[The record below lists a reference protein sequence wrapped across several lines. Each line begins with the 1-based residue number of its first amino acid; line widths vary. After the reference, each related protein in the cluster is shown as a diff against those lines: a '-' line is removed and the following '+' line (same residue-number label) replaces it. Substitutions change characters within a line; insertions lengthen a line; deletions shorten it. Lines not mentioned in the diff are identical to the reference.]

1 MNPSSASKLI
11 FVDASVD
18 DYQSLIQDNAK
29 DAQIIILHPDT
40 DGVVQISQS
49 LVHFENLKS
58 IQIISHGQEGLL
70 QLGATTLSAGNLS
83 YYATQLQQW
92 SKSLAAGA
100 DLLLYGCDVAA
111 GQAGQAFVQQLGQLT
126 GTDVAA
132 SIDRTGSADRGGNWH
147 LEYTTGSIETSLALS
162 PSAVATYA
170 GTLNS
175 FNVTSYQELY
185 EAIEQANAT
194 DGDAVIQINGNISL
208 EGALPTIT
216 STIEFVGDAVISGS
230 DLYRVFDVDAGNGSV
245 RFTRLT
251 IANGLAEGSNGTTGT
266 SVNGSNGGMGR
277 GGGLRIQSGNVT
289 LVNVTF
295 RNNQAIG
302 GQGGGSLTST
312 GGTGGNGE
320 GGAVYISG
328 GSLRISSSS
337 FKSNMAEAGL
347 GGEGRTNG
355 RQGLG
360 KGGAIYVDGGTV
372 IAERTPTF
380 DQNTASHATGVAGDD
395 NNIYG
400 SLNVVVPPSVV
411 SIARAQPRETAAD
424 VVSYVVTFDQEV
436 SGVDRTDFEIR
447 LAADATLVNAGILSV
462 SGSGRVY
469 TVEVST
475 GTGRGDLRLDL
486 KDNDSIKSSS
496 SEVPLG
502 GTGTGNGNKP
512 GETYNVD
519 KTPPAVFAINRKE
532 PSLSANEAVV
542 FTVVFDQD
550 VTGVDLQDFGIAAT
564 GVLGARVTT
573 VQKVNNKTYD
583 VTVNTG
589 TGNGQLGLTLVDND
603 SIKNSRGVALGGT
616 GTGNGNFLAGET
628 YSIDKTPPDVVSIAA
643 AGPNPTNA
651 SSIAYTV
658 RFSQDVTGVDLN
670 DFTLTTTGVR
680 SASLAS
686 IQQVDSRTY
695 TVLVNTGS
703 NDGSIRLNL
712 KDNDTVRNLLG
723 VSLGGRGADNGNF
736 AGQTYSIIK
745 FAPIVTGINRV
756 NLNPTAA
763 GTIDYA
769 VSFSQAVTGVDIN
782 DFALNTVGI
791 SGASIA
797 SVTGS
802 GNNYNV
808 RVNTGT
814 GNGTLQLNLIDND
827 SIRNGV
833 NAALGSTG
841 ANNGNFI
848 GQTYAINKIPPRA
861 IEINRLEKSPTN
873 AATITFTAIFSE
885 NVTRVD
891 AADFQLVTNG
901 ITGANISSVTR
912 VNNKFYTIQVNTG
925 RGDGTIGLNL
935 KDNDSILN
943 QLGTPLGGRGI
954 TNGNFIGQ
962 VYRVDKTN
970 PIARIVSVS
979 PNPRRD
985 KVNALTI
992 EFGEAVKGFDLSDL
1006 RLTRDGRA
1014 VDLSRATLSTDG
1026 GISWTL
1032 GNIKKLTNQKGS
1044 YVLSLA
1050 AGDSG
1055 ITDAAGNPLVANLS
1069 ERWTNL
1075 ATVDACDP
1083 GIFRRGTTA
1092 ADLLVG
1098 TGDRDTLLGS
1108 DGNDTLIGLDCG
1120 DRLLGGRG
1128 NDRLEGGEGNDQ
1140 LVGGVGNDVLIGG
1153 IGEDFL
1159 KGGPGKDRFVFSSA
1173 SSLVDGPDRVRDFKV
1188 SKQDKF
1194 QLADNNLGSRS
1205 RPRGLFHAGKVSG
1218 QTLAKATKAAYAD
1231 RNQQQSGNQRL
1242 QGNEAVFFKWKNRTY
1257 LSVNDKNAGMAVN
1270 RDLVINVTGI
1280 QFKPGDSNAGV
1291 LTVNN
1296 YFI

>member
-1 MNPSSASKLI
+1 MNSPISRLI
-11 FVDASVD
+11 FVDANLD
-18 DYQSLIQDNAK
+18 NYQHLIQEHEK
-29 DAQIIILHPDT
+29 DAQIIILYPET
-40 DGVVQISQS
+40 DGVIQISQS
-49 LVHFENLKS
+49 LVHFNNLSS
-58 IQIISHGQEGLL
+58 IQIISHGQAGHI

-83 YYATQLQQW
+83 YYDTYLRQW
-92 SKSLAAGA
+92 SKSLAADA

-111 GQAGQAFVQQLGQLT
+111 GSGQAFVQRLGQLT
-126 GTDVAA
+126 AMDVAA
-132 SIDRTGSADRGGNWH
+132 SIDRTGSTERGGNWH
-147 LEYTTGSIETSLALS
+147 LEYTTGAIETSLALS
-162 PSAVATYA
+162 PSAVATYP

-194 DGDAVIQINGNISL
+194 DGDAIIQINGNIFL

-216 STIEFVGDAVISGS
+216 SNIEFVGDATISGS
-230 DLYRVFDVDAGNGSV
+230 DLYRVFYVDAGNGRV

-251 IANGLAEGSNGTTGT
+251 IANGLAQGSNGTTGT
-266 SVNGSNGGMGR
+266 SATGGNGGMGR

-295 RNNQAIG
+295 RHNQAIG
-302 GQGGGSLTST
+302 GQGGGSLTGT
-312 GGTGGNGE
+312 GGRGGNGE

-337 FKSNMAEAGL
+337 FKNNSAAAGL
-347 GGEGRTNG
+347 GGEGQTNG

-360 KGGAIYVDGGTV
+360 KGGAIFIDGGTV

-436 SGVDRTDFEIR
+436 SGVDRTDFELR
-447 LAADATLVNAGILSV
+447 LGADTTIVNAGILSV
-462 SGSGRVY
+462 SGSGRIY

-519 KTPPAVFAINRKE
+519 KTPPTVFAIHRKS
-532 PSLSANEAVV
+532 PSLSAND
-542 FTVVFDQD
+542 TVVFSVIFDQH
-550 VTGVDLQDFGIAAT
+550 VTGVDLQDFGVAVT
-564 GVLGARVTT
+564 GILGASVTSI
-573 VQKVNNKTYD
+573 QKVNNKTYD

-603 SIKNSRGVALGGT
+603 SIRNSRGVALGGT
-616 GTGNGNFLAGET
+616 GTGNGTFLTGET
-628 YSIDKTPPDVVSIAA
+628 YNIDKTPPNVVSIAA
-643 AGPNPTNA
+643 AGTNPTHA
-651 SSIAYTV
+651 SSVAYTV
-658 RFSQDVTGVDLN
+658 RFDQDVIGVDLN

-680 SASLAS
+680 SASLTA

-723 VSLGGRGADNGNF
+723 VPLGGRGIDNGNF
-736 AGQTYSIIK
+736 AGQTYNIIK

-756 NLNPTAA
+756 HLNPTAA

-769 VSFSQAVTGVDIN
+769 VSFSQAVTGVDIS
-782 DFALNTVGI
+782 DFALNTVGV

-802 GNNYNV
+802 GSNYNV

-827 SIRNGV
+827 SIRNGI

-841 ANNGNFI
+841 LNNGNFV
-848 GQTYAINKIPPRA
+848 GQTYTINKTPPRV
-861 IEINRLEKSPTN
+861 IEINRLERSPTN
-873 AATITFTAIFSE
+873 AAMVTFTAVFSE
-885 NVTRVD
+885 NVSRVD
-891 AADFQLVTNG
+891 AADFELVTNG
-901 ITGANISSVTR
+901 VTGASISSVTR
-912 VNNKFYTIQVNTG
+912 VNSKFYTIQVNTG

-943 QLGTPLGGRGI
+943 SLGTPLGGREI
-954 TNGNFIGQ
+954 ANGNFIGQ

-970 PIARIVSVS
+970 PTARMVNVA

-992 EFGEAVKGFDLSDL
+992 EFGEAVKGFDLTDL
-1006 RLTRDGRA
+1006 RLTRNGRA
-1014 VDLSRATLSTDG
+1014 VDLRRATLSTDG

-1032 GNIKKLTNQKGS
+1032 GHIKTLTNQKGT
-1044 YVLSLA
+1044 YVLLLT

-1055 ITDAAGNPLVANLS
+1055 ITDAAGNPLIANLA

-1083 GIFRRGTTA
+1083 GIFRRGTPA
-1092 ADLLVG
+1092 ADVLVG
-1098 TGDRDTLLGS
+1098 TTDRDTLLGS
-1108 DGNDTLIGLDCG
+1108 DGDDSLIGLDCG
-1120 DRLLGGRG
+1120 DRLLGERGHDRLDGGQG
-1128 NDRLEGGEGNDQ
+1128 NDRLI
-1140 LVGGVGNDVLIGG
+1140 GGVGNDVLIGG

-1159 KGGPGKDRFVFSSA
+1159 KGGPGKDRFVFSHA
-1173 SSLVDGPDRVRDFKV
+1173 SSLVDDPDRVKDFKALQ
-1188 SKQDKF
+1188 QDKF
-1194 QLADNNLGSRS
+1194 QLADNYLGSRS
-1205 RPRGLFHAGKVSG
+1205 RPQGLFHAGKVNG
-1218 QTLAKATKAAYAD
+1218 KTLINATKAAYAD
-1231 RNQQQSGNQRL
+1231 KNQRQAGSQRL
-1242 QGNEAVFFKWKNRTY
+1242 QSNEAVFFKWKNRTY
-1257 LSVNDKNAGMAVN
+1257 LSVNDKNAGMSVN
-1270 RDLVINVTGI
+1270 RDLVIDVTGI
-1280 QFKPGDSNAGV
+1280 QFKPGDSHAGV
-1291 LTVNN
+1291 ITVNN